1 MKAAALLIL
10 SAVLATAEE
19 EKADLATK
27 IAQHQEGA
35 RELAEKQ
42 DELAADVQQLIIEQ
56 TQPTV
61 IELLEGVN
69 DAMDEASGMLLE
81 HDTGGVTIAA
91 ETDVIEKIFAAA
103 KERQKQQQSE
113 NGQQQGESGGAM
125 MDMMQ
130 RMLGMS
136 PDGEQPGGQ
145 PGGKP
150 SQQGDG
156 EGSTG
161 LSDTANGANG
171 GAAAGGKTEERR
183 VPKASGTA
191 GQALPKEFQQAL
203 DAYNREAEKLAK

>member
-10 SAVLATAEE
+10 SAALATAAEE
-19 EKADLATK
+19 EADLATK

-35 RELAEKQ
+35 RALAEKQ

-91 ETDVIEKIFAAA
+91 ETDVIEKIFDAA
-103 KERQKQQQSE
+103 KERQKQQQSQGGE
-113 NGQQQGESGGAM
+113 QGETGGAM

-136 PDGEQPGGQ
+136 PDGEQPGQQ

-156 EGSTG
+156 EGVTG
-161 LSDTANGANG
+161 MSDTANGANG
-171 GAAAGGKTEERR
+171 GAAAGGKAEERR
-183 VPKASGTA
+183 VPKSSGTA
-191 GQALPKEFQQAL
+191 GQALPREFQDAL
-203 DAYNREAEKLAK
+203 NAYNREAEKLAK